1 MIIPFLSLIH
11 VSLSNNLLTLLP
23 VIPAYPA
30 YPAYRQAGGR
40 QAAGRRQAGGRQAA
54 GRRQAGGRQAP
65 STYANNLLG
74 KLADCAFLF
83 SCFHAIILPSIL

>member
-40 QAAGRRQAGGRQAA
+40 QAAGRRQAGGRQA
-54 GRRQAGGRQAP
+54 P